1 MCPLTSVDSYYDEKS
16 GIFLLLVGDEMG
28 YIRI

>member
-16 GIFLLLVGDEMG
+16 GTFLLLVGDEMG